1 VSVRAS
7 PAAALFLLLASLTA
21 PAAVRGQGLG
31 DAATRE
37 RQKRHKE
44 APARVYTNE
53 DLESKKGSGASQGS
67 AAAEA
72 GSAGAAPADGGH
84 PAASAAGP
92 GPAGEAQPSDPL
104 ERERHERT
112 LLEAEWR
119 MRFKDAREELARA
132 EAAAWTE
139 GYKIEFHNGQPVQ
152 VRTRERVLTDELKRA
167 RQALAELEEEFRR
180 TGLPAGWARE

>member
-7 PAAALFLLLASLTA
+7 PAPALFLLLASLAA

-44 APARVYTNE
+44 APAKVYTNE
-53 DLESKKGSGASQGS
+53 DLESRKGSGASQG

-72 GSAGAAPADGGH
+72 GSAGAAPADGGP
-84 PAASAAGP
+84 PAASAS
-92 GPAGEAQPSDPL
+92 GPAGEAQPSDPV

-139 GYKIEFHNGQPVQ
+139 GYKIEFYNGQPVQ

-167 RQALAELEEEFRR
+167 RQAFAELEEEFRR

>member
-1 VSVRAS
+1 MSVRAFLA
-7 PAAALFLLLASLTA
+7 PALFLLLASLAA

-31 DAATRE
+31 DAAMRE

-44 APARVYTNE
+44 APAKVYTNE
-53 DLESKKGSGASQGS
+53 DLESRKGSGTSQG

-72 GSAGAAPADGGH
+72 GSAGAAPADGGP
-84 PAASAAGP
+84 PAASASGP
-92 GPAGEAQPSDPL
+92 SGEAQPSDPV

-139 GYKIEFHNGQPVQ
+139 GYKIEFYNGQPVQ
-152 VRTRERVLTDELKRA
+152 VRTRERVETDELKRA